1 MVCTRVTWYNQ
12 HMCSSELPPSIK
24 PYKTDHS
31 IVYRCQYHVIWCPK
45 FRRRILV
52 PPIDTRLKDL
62 ILEKQSAYG
71 YEVLAMEVM
80 PDHVHLL
87 LRRVPTAWASRIGIH
102 KIVSQIKGWT
112 SRAIGKEFPFVK
124 RKLPSLWTRSKF
136 IATVGTVSLEVAK
149 QYIANQKA

>member
-1 MVCTRVTWYNQ
+1 
-12 HMCSSELPPSIK
+12 MCSGELPTSIK

-52 PPIDTRLKDL
+52 PPIDTRLKEL

-87 LRRVPTAWASRIGIH
+87 LDVDPRIGIH

>member
-1 MVCTRVTWYNQ
+1 MR
-12 HMCSSELPPSIK
+12 SSRLPASIK
-24 PYKTDHS
+24 SYKTDHS

-45 FRRRILV
+45 FRRSILV
-52 PPIDTRLKDL
+52 PPIDARLKEL

-87 LRRVPTAWASRIGIH
+87 LDVDPRIGIH

-124 RKLPSLWTRSKF
+124 RRLPSLWTRSKF
-136 IATVGTVSLEVAK
+136 MATVGTVSLEVAK
-149 QYIANQKA
+149 QYIANQKV

>member
-1 MVCTRVTWYNQ
+1 
-12 HMCSSELPPSIK
+12 MCSSELPTSIK
-24 PYKTDHS
+24 SYKTDHS

-87 LRRVPTAWASRIGIH
+87 LEVDPRIGIH

-149 QYIANQKA
+149 QYSANQKA

>member
-1 MVCTRVTWYNQ
+1 
-12 HMCSSELPPSIK
+12 MCSSELPTSIK

-52 PPIDTRLKDL
+52 PPIDTRLKEL

-87 LRRVPTAWASRIGIH
+87 LDVDPRIGIH

-124 RKLPSLWTRSKF
+124 RKLPSLWTTSKF

>member
-1 MVCTRVTWYNQ
+1 
-12 HMCSSELPPSIK
+12 
-24 PYKTDHS
+24 
-31 IVYRCQYHVIWCPK
+31 
-45 FRRRILV
+45 V

-87 LRRVPTAWASRIGIH
+87 LDVDPRIGIH

-112 SRAIGKEFPFVK
+112 SRAIGKEFPFAK

>member
-1 MVCTRVTWYNQ
+1 MVRTRVIWYNQ
-12 HMCSSELPPSIK
+12 HMCSSELPTSIK

-80 PDHVHLL
+80 PDHVHILL
-87 LRRVPTAWASRIGIH
+87 DVDPRIGIH
-102 KIVSQIKGWT
+102 KIVAQIKGWT

-124 RKLPSLWTRSKF
+124 RRLPSLWTRSKF

-149 QYIANQKA
+149 QYIANQKT

>member
-1 MVCTRVTWYNQ
+1 MR
-12 HMCSSELPPSIK
+12 SSELPTSIK
-24 PYKTDHS
+24 SYKTDHS

-87 LRRVPTAWASRIGIH
+87 LEVDPRIGIH

>member
-1 MVCTRVTWYNQ
+1 
-12 HMCSSELPPSIK
+12 MCSSELPTSIK

-45 FRRRILV
+45 FRRSILV
-52 PPIDTRLKDL
+52 PPIDTRLKEL

-87 LRRVPTAWASRIGIH
+87 LDVDPRIGIH

>member
-1 MVCTRVTWYNQ
+1 
-12 HMCSSELPPSIK
+12 MCSVKLQPSPK

-52 PPIDTRLKDL
+52 PPIDARLKEL
-62 ILEKQSAYG
+62 ILEKQSTYG

-87 LRRVPTAWASRIGIH
+87 LDVDPRSGIH

-124 RKLPSLWTRSKF
+124 RRLPSLWARSKF
-136 IATVGTVSLEVAK
+136 MATVGTVSLEVAK

>member
-1 MVCTRVTWYNQ
+1 MVCTRVIWYNQ
-12 HMCSSELPPSIK
+12 HMCSSELPTSIK

-31 IVYRCQYHVIWCPK
+31 IVYRCQYHVIWYPK

-52 PPIDTRLKDL
+52 PPIDTRLKEL

-87 LRRVPTAWASRIGIH
+87 LDVDPRIGIH

>member
-1 MVCTRVTWYNQ
+1 
-12 HMCSSELPPSIK
+12 MCSSKLPASIK

-52 PPIDTRLKDL
+52 PPLDKRLKEL
-62 ILEKQSAYG
+62 LLEKQSAYG

-87 LRRVPTAWASRIGIH
+87 LDVDPRIGIH
-102 KIVSQIKGWT
+102 KIVGQIKGWT
-112 SRAIGKEFPFVK
+112 SRAIGQEFPFVK

-136 IATVGTVSLEVAK
+136 MATVGTVSLEVAK
-149 QYIANQKA
+149 QYIANQKAG

>member
-1 MVCTRVTWYNQ
+1 
-12 HMCSSELPPSIK
+12 MCSGELPASIK

-52 PPIDTRLKDL
+52 PPIDTRLKEL

-80 PDHVHLL
+80 PDHGHLL
-87 LRRVPTAWASRIGIH
+87 LDVDPRIGIH
-102 KIVSQIKGWT
+102 KIVGQIKGWT
-112 SRAIGKEFPFVK
+112 CRAIGQEFPFVK
-124 RKLPSLWTRSKF
+124 RQLPSLWTRSKF
-136 IATVGTVSLEVAK
+136 MATVGTVSFEVAK
-149 QYIANQKA
+149 QYIANQKAG

>member
-1 MVCTRVTWYNQ
+1 MAFTRAIWYNQ
-12 HMCSSELPPSIK
+12 HMRSSRLPASIK
-24 PYKTDHS
+24 SYKTDHS
-31 IVYRCQYHVIWCPK
+31 IVYRCQYHIIWCPK
-45 FRRRILV
+45 FRRSILV
-52 PPIDTRLKDL
+52 PPIDARLKEL

-80 PDHVHLL
+80 PDHVHIL
-87 LRRVPTAWASRIGIH
+87 LRCLPTAWAPRIGIH

-124 RKLPSLWTRSKF
+124 RRLPSLWTRSKF

-149 QYIANQKA
+149 QYSAHQKV

>member
-1 MVCTRVTWYNQ
+1 MR
-12 HMCSSELPPSIK
+12 SSELPASIK

-31 IVYRCQYHVIWCPK
+31 IVYRCQYHVIGCPK

-52 PPIDTRLKDL
+52 PPIDTRLKEL

-87 LRRVPTAWASRIGIH
+87 LDVDPRMGIH
-102 KIVSQIKGWT
+102 KIVGQIKGWT
-112 SRAIGKEFPFVK
+112 SRAIGQEFPFVK

-136 IATVGTVSLEVAK
+136 MATVGTVSLEVVK
-149 QYIANQKA
+149 QYIANQKAG

>member
-1 MVCTRVTWYNQ
+1 MR
-12 HMCSSELPPSIK
+12 SSELPASIK

-52 PPIDTRLKDL
+52 PPIDTRLKEL

-87 LRRVPTAWASRIGIH
+87 LDVDPRIGIH
-102 KIVSQIKGWT
+102 KIVGQIKGWT
-112 SRAIGKEFPFVK
+112 SRAIGQEFPFVK
-124 RKLPSLWTRSKF
+124 RKLPSLWTRSQF
-136 IATVGTVSLEVAK
+136 MATVGTVSLEVVK
-149 QYIANQKA
+149 QYIGNQKAG

>member
-1 MVCTRVTWYNQ
+1 MR
-12 HMCSSELPPSIK
+12 SSELPASIK

-52 PPIDTRLKDL
+52 PPIDTRLKEL

-87 LRRVPTAWASRIGIH
+87 LDVDPRIGIH
-102 KIVSQIKGWT
+102 KIVGQIKGWT
-112 SRAIGKEFPFVK
+112 SRAIGQEFPFVK
-124 RKLPSLWTRSKF
+124 RKVPSLWTRSKF
-136 IATVGTVSLEVAK
+136 MATVGTVSLEVAK
-149 QYIANQKA
+149 QYIANQKAG

>member
-1 MVCTRVTWYNQ
+1 MAVTRAIWYNQ
-12 HMCSSELPPSIK
+12 HMRSSRLPASIK
-24 PYKTDHS
+24 SYKTDHS
-31 IVYRCQYHVIWCPK
+31 IVYRCQYHVICCPK
-45 FRRRILV
+45 FRRRILIT
-52 PPIDTRLKDL
+52 PIDARLKEL

-87 LRRVPTAWASRIGIH
+87 LDADPRIGIH

-136 IATVGTVSLEVAK
+136 IATVGTVSLDVAK
-149 QYIANQKA
+149 QYISNQKS

>member
-1 MVCTRVTWYNQ
+1 
-12 HMCSSELPPSIK
+12 
-24 PYKTDHS
+24 
-31 IVYRCQYHVIWCPK
+31 
-45 FRRRILV
+45 V
-52 PPIDTRLKDL
+52 PPIDTRLKEL

-87 LRRVPTAWASRIGIH
+87 LRRMPTAWASRIGIH

>member
-1 MVCTRVTWYNQ
+1 MR
-12 HMCSSELPPSIK
+12 SSELPASIK

-52 PPIDTRLKDL
+52 PPIDTRLKEL

-87 LRRVPTAWASRIGIH
+87 LDVDPRIGIH
-102 KIVSQIKGWT
+102 KIVGQIKGWT
-112 SRAIGKEFPFVK
+112 SRAIGQEFPLVK
-124 RKLPSLWTRSKF
+124 RKLPGLWTRSQF
-136 IATVGTVSLEVAK
+136 MATVGTVSLEVVK
-149 QYIANQKA
+149 QYIGNQKAG

>member
-1 MVCTRVTWYNQ
+1 
-12 HMCSSELPPSIK
+12 MCSSELPASIK

-45 FRRRILV
+45 FSRRILV
-52 PPIDTRLKDL
+52 PPIDTRLKEL

-87 LRRVPTAWASRIGIH
+87 LDVDPRIGIH
-102 KIVSQIKGWT
+102 KTVSQIKGWT

>member
-1 MVCTRVTWYNQ
+1 MVCTRVIWYNQ
-12 HMCSSELPPSIK
+12 HMCSGELPTSIK

-45 FRRRILV
+45 FRRSILV
-52 PPIDTRLKDL
+52 PPIDTRLKEL

-87 LRRVPTAWASRIGIH
+87 LDVDPRIGIH

-149 QYIANQKA
+149 QYIANQKAG

>member
-1 MVCTRVTWYNQ
+1 
-12 HMCSSELPPSIK
+12 MCSSELPPSIK

-52 PPIDTRLKDL
+52 PPIDTRLKEL

-87 LRRVPTAWASRIGIH
+87 LDVDPRIGIH
-102 KIVSQIKGWT
+102 KIVGQIKGWT

>member
-1 MVCTRVTWYNQ
+1 MAFTRAIWYNQ
-12 HMCSSELPPSIK
+12 HMCSSELAASIK

-45 FRRRILV
+45 FRRSVLV
-52 PPIDTRLKDL
+52 PPIDARLKEL
-62 ILEKQSAYG
+62 SLEKQSAYG

-87 LRRVPTAWASRIGIH
+87 LDADPRIGMH

-124 RKLPSLWTRSKF
+124 RKLPSLGTRSKF
-136 IATVGTVSLEVAK
+136 IAPVGTVSLDVAK
-149 QYIANQKA
+149 QYIPNQKG

>member
-1 MVCTRVTWYNQ
+1 
-12 HMCSSELPPSIK
+12 MCSSELPTSIK

-31 IVYRCQYHVIWCPK
+31 IVYRCQYHVIWYPK

-52 PPIDTRLKDL
+52 PPIDTRLKEL

-71 YEVLAMEVM
+71 YEVLAMAVM

-87 LRRVPTAWASRIGIH
+87 LDVDPRIGIH

-136 IATVGTVSLEVAK
+136 MATVGTVSLEVAT

>member
-1 MVCTRVTWYNQ
+1 MR
-12 HMCSSELPPSIK
+12 SSELPASIK

-52 PPIDTRLKDL
+52 PPLDTRLKEL

-87 LRRVPTAWASRIGIH
+87 LDVDPRIGIH
-102 KIVSQIKGWT
+102 KIVGQIKGWT
-112 SRAIGKEFPFVK
+112 SRAIGQEFPLVK
-124 RKLPSLWTRSKF
+124 RKLPSLWTRSQF
-136 IATVGTVSLEVAK
+136 MATVGTVSLEVVK
-149 QYIANQKA
+149 QYIGNQKAG